1 MGACCVG
8 LEVVLEDED
17 LRPSGQVVSL
27 LLSVEQA
34 GVGGVRCWSNLLGRS
49 HACQA
54 LVVDVLH
61 ACLIP
66 LSHEVHAVWS
76 SVGSQ
81 RPMD

>member
-34 GVGGVRCWSNLLGRS
+34 GVGGVGSWSNLLRRS
-49 HACQA
+49 HTCQA

-61 ACLIP
+61 A
-66 LSHEVHAVWS
+66 
-76 SVGSQ
+76 
-81 RPMD
+81 